1 MPNSGVLGRERCTV
15 SLGAQGLA
23 RSHIWSTQARELE
36 VLLDADSP
44 LGAFSR
50 VQECVWL
57 QTIGVTAV
65 HQKLPGLGVA
75 ERSSH
80 PSSCLQG
87 DVPPPPKTNPAKGFD
102 IFSQEFLFSHSDLHS
117 CGEHLPAK
125 GLARPA
131 PCIHP
136 LLRAAPSPSMSLVWG
151 RLTAGVDLWPGLAS
165 DSTVLPL
172 SQGCLGVSTRLKE
185 GQSELILGVLLQ
197 H

>member
-1 MPNSGVLGRERCTV
+1 M
-15 SLGAQGLA
+15 
-23 RSHIWSTQARELE
+23 
-36 VLLDADSP
+36 LLDADSP
-44 LGAFSR
+44 LRAFSR
-50 VQECVWL
+50 VQECVCL
-57 QTIGVTAV
+57 QTIGVTAA

-80 PSSCLQG
+80 PSCCLQG
-87 DVPPPPKTNPAKGFD
+87 DVLPPSTTSPAKGFD

-117 CGEHLPAK
+117 CGEQLPAK
-125 GLARPA
+125 GLAHPGDSDVLAHPA

-151 RLTAGVDLWPGLAS
+151 ALLQGWTCGPAWPVTAPYRPCLRAV
-165 DSTVLPL
+165 
-172 SQGCLGVSTRLKE
+172 CLGVSTRLKE